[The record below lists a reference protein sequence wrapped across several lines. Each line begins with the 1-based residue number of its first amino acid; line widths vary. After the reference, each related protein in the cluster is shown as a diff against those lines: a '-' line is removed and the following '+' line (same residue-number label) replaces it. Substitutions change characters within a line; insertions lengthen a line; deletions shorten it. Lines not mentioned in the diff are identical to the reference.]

1 MSDAPPS
8 KPLSTGLRSLLAAA
22 SPRRRAQLVL
32 ALVLTFIG
40 AIAELVTIGA
50 VVPMILVASEPSR
63 AAMIP
68 LLGGFLIT
76 LTQALGVSAIM
87 AAALLLTV
95 AAVAATTLRI
105 ALNWVSQQFVYGL
118 HQDLVLRIFGRV
130 LRQPYEWYARQH
142 SSVLLS
148 GIEKVYLVAVGVVSP
163 LVNAVSAAIMATII
177 TIFLFIINPMAA
189 LIAMTVVGTIYG
201 LITVLTRGLS
211 RRISVSGARVRLE
224 RVKTLQESLG
234 GIRDIILDQTHPLF
248 EAKMA
253 RMEEE
258 YRRLNVNSNLVAIT
272 PRLVVEG
279 AVIVLVAA
287 LALWFNAQPGGV
299 MHALPVLGALA
310 LGAQRLLP
318 MIQLVYQG
326 YANYSLHR
334 GSLDDVAE
342 LLTLPVQPVDD
353 RATEVT
359 ARRFNDSIALNDVTF
374 RYATRDALSGVQLVI
389 RKGERI
395 GIIGK
400 TGSGKST
407 LVDLI
412 MGLLSPTSGTVTIDG
427 QPLTAFNVAGWQA
440 QIAHVPQSIFLT
452 DDTIAA
458 NIAFGR
464 PDHEVDMTR
473 VADAAVNA
481 GLGEYLDQLPEGL
494 AAMIGERGVRLS
506 GGQRQRIGIARALY
520 KNATVLVLDEATSAL
535 DDETEAA
542 VMSAVEELGK
552 ELTIIL
558 IAHRLSTVANCDR
571 VYRLSGGR
579 IVEQGSYDEV
589 VRKPSSDSSL

>member
-1 MSDAPPS
+1 MN
-8 KPLSTGLRSLLAAA
+8 
-22 SPRRRAQLVL
+22 
-32 ALVLTFIG
+32 F
-40 AIAELVTIGA
+40 
-50 VVPMILVASEPSR
+50 
-63 AAMIP
+63 
-68 LLGGFLIT
+68 
-76 LTQALGVSAIM
+76 
-87 AAALLLTV
+87 ALLPTPV
-95 AAVAATTLRI
+95 
-105 ALNWVSQQFVYGL
+105 
-118 HQDLVLRIFGRV
+118 
-130 LRQPYEWYARQH
+130 
-142 SSVLLS
+142 
-148 GIEKVYLVAVGVVSP
+148 
-163 LVNAVSAAIMATII
+163 
-177 TIFLFIINPMAA
+177 IFLFIINPMAA

-211 RRISVSGARVRLE
+211 RRISVGGARVRLE

-279 AVIVLVAA
+279 AVIILVAA

-342 LLTLPVQPVDD
+342 LLNLPAQPVDD

-571 VYRLSGGR
+571 IYRLSGGR
-579 IVEQGSYDEV
+579 IVEQGDYDEV
-589 VRKPSSDSSL
+589 VKRRAGADPNC